1 MKNYQLFWN
10 CLSKQAFLEKNSLG
24 RISLDRDYPFFNS
37 LDNIYF
43 LDKNKII
50 QSKAYRRI
58 GDKTQVFSDEYNNIH
73 IRNRLIHTSEAVA
86 IGIMIA
92 KILGLNQALVES
104 ILLVHDIGHTPFGHL
119 GENRISLISGK
130 KFKHSVMS
138 IVIAQ
143 KVERSGA
150 GMNLSFETLEG
161 GLYHSREDDNLEI
174 KEKYPLEYGVGM
186 LADKISYVF
195 SDLNDAL
202 SCGYLTQKELPDEF
216 FFFGKNQRERISNLI
231 FALAMESCEENTL
244 SFNKSEAA
252 IKFKDLRSWSYENFY
267 RKMDRTSLTK
277 KINEVCL
284 FMESEAPLF
293 GQDYLLPIALMTD
306 KEINRIYNWLE
317 KHPDHEKF
325 DFRTL
330 SYYEILRKF
339 PEGHFVD
346 IFNADL
352 DPKKFENFKKSY

>member
-1 MKNYQLFWN
+1 MKNYQSFWN
-10 CLSKQAFLEKNSLG
+10 CLSKQAFSEKDSLG

-37 LDNIYF
+37 SDDIYF

-58 GDKTQVFSDEYNNIH
+58 GDKTQVFSDEYDNIH
-73 IRNRLIHTSEAVA
+73 LRNRLIHTSEAVTT
-86 IGIMIA
+86 GLMIA
-92 KILGLNQALVES
+92 KILGLNQSLVES

-119 GENRISLISGK
+119 GEGVISLISGR

-143 KVERSGA
+143 RVERSGA

-161 GLYHSREDDNLEI
+161 GLYHSRDDNDLDI
-174 KEKYPLEYGVGM
+174 KGKYPLEYGVAM

-202 SCGYLTQKELPDEF
+202 NCGYLTQKDLPDEF

-231 FALAMESCEENTL
+231 LALAIESCEEKTL
-244 SFNKSEAA
+244 SFGKSETAT
-252 IKFKDLRSWSYENFY
+252 KFKNLRSWSYENFY
-267 RKMDRTSLTK
+267 RKIDRSSSTK
-277 KINEVCL
+277 KMNEVCF
-284 FMESEAPLF
+284 FMQSEAPLF
-293 GQDYLLPIALMTD
+293 DQNYLLPIALMTN

-317 KHPDHEKF
+317 KHPENEKF

-352 DPKKFENFKKSY
+352 DPKKFENFKKNY